1 MTMNDYTSERA
12 NNLAGERTQTEA
24 AELYAVLDRVAAV
37 DVRLMRDVEAAV
49 NAYVGASI
57 EAAFGLGWQ
66 AHADPAPWLFAE

>member
-37 DVRLMRDVEAAV
+37 DVRPSHEPF
-49 NAYVGASI
+49 SI
-57 EAAFGLGWQ
+57 N
-66 AHADPAPWLFAE
+66 